1 VNNEGA
7 FGAAMYYKC
16 VIATKTLSPPP
27 PSPLPSLLVLLLDG
41 FVRRIPFQHA
51 LQMIANRSVYL
62 DRGFAFV
69 PLQRLV
75 NIIVTRFRI
84 HLSKVPCYPPC
95 IVSTC
100 PW

>member
-1 VNNEGA
+1 
-7 FGAAMYYKC
+7 
-16 VIATKTLSPPP
+16 
-27 PSPLPSLLVLLLDG
+27 VL
-41 FVRRIPFQHA
+41 RIPFQHA

-84 HLSKVPCYPPC
+84 HLSKVPPSSCPDAPPALAPAC
-95 IVSTC
+95 GRPCQHSLLTLPTAIYRLWPT
-100 PW
+100 PP